1 MAESK
6 ANLPS
11 VYDPAIVEER
21 LYQMWLEGGYF
32 EATIRPGVKPFT
44 IVIPPPNITGAL
56 HVGHALDN
64 TLIDVL
70 VRWQRMTGR
79 PTLYLPGM
87 DHASI
92 ATHARMEDE
101 LAEQGTNRYELGR
114 ERFLDLAWQWRDRY
128 GSTILQQLKRLGCS
142 CDWSRERFTMDQGL
156 SRAVTEVFCR
166 LYEDGLIYRGDYM
179 VNWCPS
185 CQTVISDIEV
195 EHEEAESH
203 LWHIAYP
210 LEDGSGEILVA
221 TTRPETMLGDTAV
234 AVHPRDERYREFI
247 GRYCV
252 LPVLG
257 RRLPVIADEA
267 VDPEFGSGAVK
278 VTPAH
283 DPDDYEMGRRH
294 DLPAIDVIG
303 PDLIMTA
310 DAGKYAGLTRD
321 ACRAALVQDLEAA
334 GDLRRTE
341 PYRHAVGTC
350 QRCDAVVEPL
360 VSTQWFV
367 KMRPLATP
375 AAAAVERGHI
385 RVVPERFTRV
395 YLQWLANIRDWCI
408 SRQLWWGHRIPAY
421 YCGACQAMTVARE
434 APEACPKCGGPV
446 EQDPDVLDTWFSSGL
461 WPFSTLG
468 WPDDT
473 EDLRYFYPTTVL
485 STGYDIL
492 FFWVARMI
500 TLGLHFLGERPFEDV
515 LIHGMVRDVQGRK
528 MSKSLGNGIDPLDV
542 VERYGADATRYA
554 TVAGV
559 SPGGDARFSFEKAEG
574 ARNFA
579 NKLWNA
585 SRFVLMNLDPSEP
598 PALPVEPDQ
607 TPLELADRWILSR
620 LDTITGQISSLLAKY
635 EIGEAAR
642 YLYEF
647 IWGEFCDWYI
657 ELAKIRLYGQDPAAR
672 RTAQAVLVTVLE
684 QVLRLLHPI
693 MPFVTEE
700 IWQALPHEGESI
712 VVAPWPATEFARQDS
727 AAESEMGLVMEVIRA
742 VRNIRAEMNVPMGKR
757 ADVRIQSDDAA
768 KRALLNDNRAYLLA
782 LAGIGS
788 LEVDS
793 VTEAKPAQ
801 SGSAM
806 LPGIEVYVP
815 LAGLI
820 DLEKETARLR
830 RSLAEARRELERS
843 EAKLAN
849 PSFAERAPDEV
860 VAKERDK
867 HAGYTDAI
875 ARLEQRLVV
884 LEGA

>member
-6 ANLPS
+6 ADLPS

-21 LYQMWLEGGYF
+21 LYQTWLDGGYF
-32 EATIRPGVKPFT
+32 EAPIRPGVKPFT

-70 VRWQRMTGR
+70 IRWQRMTGR
-79 PTLYLPGM
+79 PTLYLPGT

-92 ATHARMEDE
+92 ATHARIEDE

-114 ERFLDLAWQWRDRY
+114 ERFLEVAWQWRDKY
-128 GSTILQQLKRLGCS
+128 GSTILQQLRRLGCS
-142 CDWSRERFTMDQGL
+142 CDWSRERFTMDEGL

-210 LEDGSGEILVA
+210 VEDGSGEILVA

-234 AVHPRDERYREFI
+234 AVHPQDKRYREFI

-294 DLPAIDVIG
+294 DLPSIDVIG

-321 ACRAALVQDLEAA
+321 ACRVALVQDLEAA

-385 RVVPERFTRV
+385 RVIPERFTRV

-421 YCGACQAMTVARE
+421 YCAACQAMTVARE
-434 APEACPKCGGPV
+434 APEACPKCGGRV
-446 EQDPDVLDTWFSSGL
+446 EQDADVLDTWFSSGL

-468 WPDDT
+468 WPEDT
-473 EDLRYFYPTTVL
+473 ADVRYFYPTTVL

-515 LIHGMVRDVQGRK
+515 LIHGMVRDGQGRK

-559 SPGGDARFSFEKAEG
+559 SPGGDTRFSFEKAEG

-585 SRFVLMNLDPSEP
+585 SRFVLMNLDPSDP
-598 PALPVEPDQ
+598 PTLPTLQDQ
-607 TPLELADRWILSR
+607 APLELADRWIISR
-620 LDTITGQISSLLAKY
+620 LDAITGQIGSLLAKY

-642 YLYEF
+642 HLYEF

-657 ELAKIRLYGQDPAAR
+657 ELAKIRLYGQDQAAR
-672 RTAQAVLVTVLE
+672 RTAQSVLATVLE

-712 VVAPWPATEFARQDS
+712 VVAPWPTTEEARRDE
-727 AAESEMGLVMEVIRA
+727 AAESEMELVMEVIRA
-742 VRNIRAEMNVPMGKR
+742 IRNIRAEMNVPLGKR
-757 ADVRIQSDDAA
+757 ADVRIQSDDAV
-768 KRALLNDNRAYLLA
+768 KRALLDEYRAYLVA

-806 LPGIEVYVP
+806 LPGIEVYLP

-820 DLEKETARLR
+820 DLERETARLHR
-830 RSLAEARRELERS
+830 ALAEARRELERS

-849 PSFAERAPDEV
+849 PSFAKRAPAEV

-875 ARLEQRLVV
+875 ARLEQRLAV
-884 LEGA
+884 LERA